1 MQTPA
6 GLCVP
11 AANSSSSS
19 SLLRAQFTCFHSNSE
34 CTLLIWAGCHS
45 LSHTVGVAA
54 KQTTV
59 ECVLCGVCAGVTGS
73 NDDKCSAAGLTV
85 PLLYRPSV
93 SDADPAEKY
102 VSRSKILV
110 SENDIL
116 TYRLPF

>member
-1 MQTPA
+1 M
-6 GLCVP
+6 
-11 AANSSSSS
+11 
-19 SLLRAQFTCFHSNSE
+19 
-34 CTLLIWAGCHS
+34 
-45 LSHTVGVAA
+45 
-54 KQTTV
+54 